1 MDRLATMRT
10 FISVAE
16 TGSFS
21 ETARLLDVSAPLVS
35 RHVSDLEAHLGIR
48 LFNRTTR
55 RVDLSE
61 AGEAY
66 YPDCIAL
73 IEQLD
78 AAEAR
83 VAGLGE
89 RPTGLLRVSVPM
101 DFGRLFLGP
110 AFRQFLSEAPEVRLD
125 VRYEDREARIVEE
138 QVDVALRIGQLPDS
152 SLVARRLGSA
162 CLGCYASPDYL
173 ATHGSPE
180 SLDDLRS
187 HDLLSYSL
195 SSTPGQWV
203 FDKGEGREVIP
214 LAGRWRLS
222 CNNGRVLAE
231 AACRGLGLVRLPE
244 FLVQDHLDAGRLTE
258 VLKDHRS
265 SPLEISAVTLHRR
278 FRPGKISAFLDF
290 MEAHFKG
297 RKDWT
302 PRSLEVPVDNSGP
315 RS

>member
-61 AGEAY
+61 AGAAY
-66 YPDCIAL
+66 YPDCVAL

-83 VAGLGE
+83 VAGMGD

-101 DFGRLFLGP
+101 DFGRLFLGT
-110 AFRQFLSEAPEVRLD
+110 AFRQFLAAAPDVRLD
-125 VRYEDREARIVEE
+125 VRYEDREARILEE

-152 SLVARRLGSA
+152 SLVARRLGTA

-173 ATHGSPE
+173 ATRGSPE
-180 SLDDLRS
+180 ALDDLRS
-187 HDLLSYSL
+187 HDLLAYSL

-203 FDKGEGREVIP
+203 FDHEGGREAIP

-222 CNNGRVLAE
+222 CNNGRALAE
-231 AACRGLGLVRLPE
+231 AACRGLGVVRLPE
-244 FLVQDHLDAGRLTE
+244 FLVQDHRSAGRLVE
-258 VLKDHRS
+258 VLRQHRS
-265 SPLEISAVTLHRR
+265 APLEISAVTLHRR

-290 MEAHFKG
+290 MEAHFLG
-297 RKDWT
+297 RTDWT
-302 PRSLEVPVDNSGP
+302 PGTLQIPVDNAERRP
-315 RS
+315 

>member
-1 MDRLATMRT
+1 MRT

-66 YPDCIAL
+66 YPDCVAL

-83 VAGLGE
+83 IAGLGE

-138 QVDVALRIGQLPDS
+138 QIDVALRIGQLPDS

-173 ATHGSPE
+173 ATHGSPQ
-180 SLDDLRS
+180 SLEDLRS

-203 FDKGEGREVIP
+203 FDLDGHREVIP

-222 CNNGRVLAE
+222 CNNGRELAE

-244 FLVQDHLDAGRLTE
+244 FLVQDHLNAGRLAE
-258 VLKDHRS
+258 VLTDFRS
-265 SPLEISAVTLHRR
+265 PPLEISAVTLHRR

-290 MEAHFKG
+290 MESHFKG
-297 RKDWT
+297 RTDWT
-302 PRSLEVPVDNSGP
+302 PGVLEVPVDNSQT

>member
-1 MDRLATMRT
+1 MRT

-61 AGEAY
+61 AGAAY
-66 YPDCIAL
+66 YPDCVAL

-83 VAGLGE
+83 VAGLGD

-101 DFGRLFLGP
+101 DFGRLFLGH
-110 AFRQFLSEAPEVRLD
+110 ALRQFLSEAPEVRLD

-180 SLDDLRS
+180 ALEELRS

-203 FDKGEGREVIP
+203 FDHGEGREIIP

-231 AACRGLGLVRLPE
+231 SACRGLGVVRLPE
-244 FLVQDHLDAGRLTE
+244 FLVQDHLDAGRLVE
-258 VLKDHRS
+258 VLQPHRS
-265 SPLEISAVTLHRR
+265 APLEISAVTLHRK

-290 MEAHFKG
+290 MEMHF
-297 RKDWT
+297 RDRTDWT
-302 PRSLEVPVDNSGP
+302 PGKLSLPVDNSK
-315 RS
+315 

>member
-1 MDRLATMRT
+1 
-10 FISVAE
+10 
-16 TGSFS
+16 
-21 ETARLLDVSAPLVS
+21 
-35 RHVSDLEAHLGIR
+35 
-48 LFNRTTR
+48 
-55 RVDLSE
+55 
-61 AGEAY
+61 
-66 YPDCIAL
+66 
-73 IEQLD
+73 
-78 AAEAR
+78 
-83 VAGLGE
+83 
-89 RPTGLLRVSVPM
+89 M

-173 ATHGSPE
+173 AARGSPQ

-195 SSTPGQWV
+195 SSSPGQWV
-203 FDKGEGREVIP
+203 FETSNGRAVVP

-244 FLVQDHLDAGRLTE
+244 FLVHDHLEAGRLAE
-258 VLKDHRS
+258 VLKDYRS

-297 RKDWT
+297 RSDWR
-302 PRSLEVPVDNSGP
+302 PRALGVSFDNSGP

>member
-35 RHVSDLEAHLGIR
+35 RHVSDLEAHLHIR
-48 LFNRTTR
+48 LFNRSTR
-55 RVDLSE
+55 RVELSE
-61 AGEAY
+61 AGAAY
-66 YPDCIAL
+66 YPDCVAL

-83 VAGLGE
+83 IAGLGD

-110 AFRQFLSEAPEVRLD
+110 ALRQFLSEAPEVRLD

-138 QVDVALRIGQLPDS
+138 QVDVALRIGQLADS

-162 CLGCYASPDYL
+162 CIGCYASPDYL
-173 ATHGSPE
+173 ATHGSPATLE
-180 SLDDLRS
+180 DLRT

-195 SSTPGQWV
+195 SSTPGQWL
-203 FDKGEGREVIP
+203 FEGKEGRVSIP

-222 CNNGRVLAE
+222 CNNGRVLAQ
-231 AACRGLGLVRLPE
+231 AACRGLGVVRLPE
-244 FLVQDHLDAGRLTE
+244 FLVQDYLDGGRLVE
-258 VLKDHRS
+258 VLEAHRS
-265 SPLEISAVTLHRR
+265 APLEISAVTLHRR
-278 FRPGKISAFLDF
+278 FRPGKISAFLEF
-290 MEAHFKG
+290 MARYFQ
-297 RKDWT
+297 RRADWAPDT
-302 PRSLEVPVDNSGP
+302 AAAPVDNSGQ

>member
-1 MDRLATMRT
+1 MRT

-48 LFNRTTR
+48 LFNRSTR
-55 RVDLSE
+55 RVELSE
-61 AGEAY
+61 AGAAY
-66 YPDCIAL
+66 YPDCVAL

-78 AAEAR
+78 AAESR
-83 VAGLGE
+83 IAGLGE

-125 VRYEDREARIVEE
+125 VRYEDREARFVEE

-173 ATHGSPE
+173 AAHGIPN
-180 SLDDLRS
+180 DLEALRD
-187 HDLLSYSL
+187 HDLLAYSL
-195 SSTPGQWV
+195 SSTPGHWQ
-203 FDKGEGREVIP
+203 FEGDEGRTAIP

-222 CNNGRVLAE
+222 CNNGRALAE
-231 AACRGLGLVRLPE
+231 AACRSLGIVRLPE
-244 FLVQDHLDAGRLTE
+244 FLVQDHLEAGRLEE
-258 VLKDHRS
+258 VLRHHRS
-265 SPLEISAVTLHRR
+265 APLEISAVTLHRR

-290 MEAHFKG
+290 MEAHFRG
-297 RKDWT
+297 RNDWL
-302 PRSLEVPVDNSGP
+302 PGP
-315 RS
+315 DRA